1 MPTSTFF
8 NLPQEKREKLICAI
22 KDEFS
27 RVPFEAASINKIIQA
42 AKIPRGSF
50 YQYFADKN
58 DMLSYIL
65 LEYMNQMLEHIKH
78 YLTENNGD
86 IFGMFY
92 DILEFTIT
100 FVTEEKGNNFCKNL
114 FADIKINS
122 DFYFKIPKGSPE
134 IQAMKELQPYINMD
148 MLDLQDEDD
157 FLCMLGV
164 LISICRDAIV
174 EVFLNLA
181 QREKIKNRYKRRI
194 ELIKRGFARN
204 KGEYKYNY
212 A

>member
-8 NLPQEKREKLICAI
+8 NLPDEKRGKLIDAI
-22 KDEFS
+22 KNEFS
-27 RVPFEAASINKIIQA
+27 RVPFEEVSINKIVQA

-65 LEYMNQMLEHIKH
+65 LEYMNQMLDHIKQ
-78 YLTENNGD
+78 YLAENNGD

-114 FADIKINS
+114 FADIKVNS
-122 DFYFKIPKGSPE
+122 DFYFKITKGAPE
-134 IQAMKELQPYINMD
+134 IAAMKELQPYVNMD

-164 LISICRDAIV
+164 LISVCRDAIV

-194 ELIKRGFARN
+194 ELIKRGFARD